1 MRVLHVYT
9 VSESLPAP
17 SKPIAEFIEIS
28 FSLAYLAAALKRAGH
43 ECNLVVLRHGRFK
56 RELETA
62 IERSRPELI
71 CSTAV
76 ATEYPFV
83 ERIGRWTRER
93 CPDAYHVVGG
103 THPILRPDE
112 VAEGPWDAVCIGEG
126 EAAVVELANALA
138 RDEAPSEIDG
148 WWIKSGGDIEKNP
161 PRRFEEDLD
170 SLAIPER
177 LLWRDWITDARKHT
191 ILIARGCPFPC
202 TYCSNRALSKTAE
215 GKFVRFRSVA
225 SVIAELEQ
233 LCEEFPEATYCYFE
247 VETITSNRK
256 WAFEFARRLAEFNA
270 GRETPLEFATNFRVH
285 PGKRFPDF
293 FATLADAGFSYLR
306 IGIESG
312 SERIR
317 REVLKRYESNQDL
330 LDTFADAQ
338 AAGLGIFAYNLIGI
352 PGETPED
359 FMETVAI
366 NRSAVIA
373 RSYIGIFHPYPG
385 TELAT
390 VCEERGIVVPRLEDC
405 AERFRARLG
414 LPEFPDRQIERLFRD
429 FKFLVADERA
439 GLFERADAF
448 AWQTIRGYPALERI
462 ARRFRGT
469 GILSRIRK
477 VAGGVRSLFGGT
489 GSSENGA

>member
-28 FSLAYLAAALKRAGH
+28 FSVAYLAAALERAGH
-43 ECNLVVLRHGRFK
+43 ENSLVVLRHGRFK
-56 RELETA
+56 SEVDAA

-71 CSTAV
+71 CFTAV

-83 ERIGRWTRER
+83 EKIAGYTRQR
-93 CPDAYHVVGG
+93 CPDAYHAVGG
-103 THPILRPDE
+103 THPILCPGE
-112 VAEGPWDAVCIGEG
+112 VCAEPWDAVCIGEG
-126 EAAVVELANALA
+126 EAAVVELAAALDRGERPA
-138 RDEAPSEIDG
+138 GIAG
-148 WWIKSGGDIEKNP
+148 WWFHDAAGIERNP
-161 PRRFEEDLD
+161 ARHFEQELD
-170 SLAIPER
+170 SLAFPDR
-177 LLWRDWITDARKHT
+177 SLWREWIADARKHT

-202 TYCSNRALSKTAE
+202 TYCSNHALSQTAE
-215 GKFVRFRSVA
+215 GKFVRFRAVEC
-225 SVIAELEQ
+225 VVAELER

-256 WAFEFARRLAEFNA
+256 WAFEFAQRLEEFNA
-270 GRETPLEFATNFRVH
+270 GRAAPLEFATNFRVH

-293 FATLADAGFSYLR
+293 FAALARAGFSYLR

-330 LDTFADAQ
+330 LETFEDARN
-338 AAGLGIFAYNLIGI
+338 AGLSVYAYNLIGI

-359 FMETVAI
+359 FMETVEI
-366 NRSAVIA
+366 NRSSVIA
-373 RSYIGIFHPYPG
+373 RSYIGIFYPYPG
-385 TELAT
+385 TELAQ

-414 LPEFPDRQIERLFRD
+414 LPEFPDRQVERLFRD
-429 FKFLVADERA
+429 FSFLVAGERA

-448 AWQTIRGYPALERI
+448 LWQTIRGYPALERI
-462 ARRFRGT
+462 ARRLRGT
-469 GILSRIRK
+469 GLLSGLRRVGAGLRARI
-477 VAGGVRSLFGGT
+477 AGL
-489 GSSENGA
+489 GSSESGA